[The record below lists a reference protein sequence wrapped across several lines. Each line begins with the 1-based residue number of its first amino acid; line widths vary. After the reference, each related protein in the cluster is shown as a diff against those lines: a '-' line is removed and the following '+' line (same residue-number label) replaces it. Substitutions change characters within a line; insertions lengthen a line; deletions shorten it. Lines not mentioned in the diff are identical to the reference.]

1 MSMESK
7 IDRIEEA
14 YRQKI
19 TNTRTWS
26 GIEVRDKYTPED
38 IDLDYQR
45 DLGDPGEYPFT
56 RGIHKDMYRGKLW
69 TMRHEIGFGT
79 PEDSNRRL
87 KFMVENG
94 ATGLDFI
101 ADNPT
106 HLGMDSDH
114 PLAIHD
120 IGRTGVPLSS
130 LQDMEELMDGIP
142 IEKVSTFT
150 NTFSACGFVVLG
162 QYIALAKKRGLDI
175 RKIRGQVIT
184 DTLHSRYCGYP
195 SAAPLDQA
203 FRVGADLMEYLTREV
218 PKWNMIFP
226 CYNLRETGIN
236 AVQEVG
242 FVFSIAI
249 AFIRELIKRG
259 LNIDDFAGRISWIPS
274 CHVDFFEEIAKIRAE
289 RRLWAR
295 IVREWFGAKDPR
307 SMWWRGAAKAAG
319 SSLVAQQPLN
329 NIARISIEALV
340 AIISGCQALEV
351 TTYDEPICIP
361 TDEAHRTS
369 LRIQQILAYETGVA
383 RVADP
388 LGGSYYIEALTN
400 KLEKEIM
407 TLINQ
412 IEEMGGMIEA
422 IRSEWIDKEIDRA
435 LIKYQEE
442 VESKERII
450 IGTNEFV
457 IPPEEDTPLDHLE
470 ISYEKGLERIERLSQ
485 LKNERNNGEVEKTL
499 RELYKKAKSDEN
511 IMSSVVDAIMTYATI
526 GEVVGTVRLAHGN
539 TYDSTEVLSPSFSFE

>member
-1 MSMESK
+1 MKSK
-7 IDRIEEA
+7 MDQIDDA

-19 TNTRTWS
+19 TDTKTWS
-26 GIEVRDKYTPED
+26 GFEVKRTYTPED
-38 IDLDYQR
+38 ADLDYKR

-69 TMRHEIGFGT
+69 TMRHEIGYGT

-114 PLAIHD
+114 PMAKHD

-130 LQDMEELMDGIP
+130 LADMEELMDGIP
-142 IEKVSTFT
+142 MERVSTFT
-150 NTFSACGFVVLG
+150 NTFSACGFVVFG

-175 RKIRGQVIT
+175 TKLRGQVIT
-184 DTLHSRYCGYP
+184 DTLHSRYCGYAP
-195 SAAPLDQA
+195 AAPIDQA
-203 FRVGADLMEYLTREV
+203 FRVGADLMEYISRNV

-236 AVQEVG
+236 AVQEVA
-242 FVFSIAI
+242 FLFSIAI
-249 AFIRELIKRG
+249 GFIRELIRRG

-274 CHVDFFEEIAKIRAE
+274 CHLDFFEEIAKIRAE
-289 RRLWAR
+289 RRLWAK
-295 IVREWFGAKDPR
+295 IVKEWFGAKDPR

-319 SSLVAQQPLN
+319 CSLVAQQPLN

-340 AIISGCQALEV
+340 AVLTGCQALEV

-369 LRIQQILAYETGVA
+369 LRIQQILAYEIGAA

-388 LGGSYYIEALTN
+388 LGGSYYVESLTN
-400 KLEKEIM
+400 KLETEIM
-407 TLINQ
+407 DLINK
-412 IEEMGGMIEA
+412 IEEMGGIVKA
-422 IRSEWIDKEIDRA
+422 IKSEWLDREIDEA

-442 VESKERII
+442 VENKERII
-450 IGTNEFV
+450 VGVNEFV
-457 IPPEEDTPLDHLE
+457 IPPEEDSEIDHLK
-470 ISYEKGLERIERLSQ
+470 ISYEKGIDRIQKIERLKKERDNGAVEES
-485 LKNERNNGEVEKTL
+485 LKR
-499 RELYKKAKSDEN
+499 LYQISKSDEN
-511 IMSSVVDAIMTYATI
+511 IMPYVIEANMNYATI
-526 GEVVGTVRLAHGN
+526 GEIVGTVRVAHGN
-539 TYDSTEVLSPSFSFE
+539 SYDASEVLDPPFPLE